1 MPGGVERGL
10 PPRAQRQVAPSD
22 APAPADDVAQ
32 RQVALSEVVVHEAAP
47 SAGRLRVCT
56 LNLGG
61 RNTNSFEFIMAGD
74 SSGLGAEW
82 QRRYDTASHAITEL
96 GPGDFPGLPDA
107 VSEAISLVAPGSTAD
122 ETITALLACPTWTA
136 MLASAKA
143 KLPKLFNVL
152 NLTTIKAGR
161 PSPLESPDNVKPDA
175 ELLPQW
181 QAWLQQ
187 ALPKGHASWESR
199 LTKKGFTAP
208 LATCVAALLLFD
220 AMCAHALQVAS
231 HTSRRSTRST
241 QHPRMHAHLAHR
253 ASHAPRTRTRL
264 ARARASHVPQAMHS
278 DESKAGTQLRPFVE
292 AMIQHLVMH
301 ASLPFTSYQGKVRRG
316 HPF

>member
-22 APAPADDVAQ
+22 APAPADE
-32 RQVALSEVVVHEAAP
+32 VALSEVVVNEAAP
-47 SAGRLRVCT
+47 SAGLLRVCT

-107 VSEAISLVAPGSTAD
+107 VSEAISLVAPGSAAD
-122 ETITALLACPTWTA
+122 ETITALLVCPTWTA

-152 NLTTIKAGR
+152 NLTTMKAGR

-187 ALPKGHASWESR
+187 ALPKGRTSWESR

-253 ASHAPRTRTRL
+253 ASHAPRALRL
-264 ARARASHVPQAMHS
+264 ARASHSHAPRTLSHSRAPRTCRRPCTAT
-278 DESKAGTQLRPFVE
+278 KARP
-292 AMIQHLVMH
+292 ALSC
-301 ASLPFTSYQGKVRRG
+301 ARLWRR
-316 HPF
+316 